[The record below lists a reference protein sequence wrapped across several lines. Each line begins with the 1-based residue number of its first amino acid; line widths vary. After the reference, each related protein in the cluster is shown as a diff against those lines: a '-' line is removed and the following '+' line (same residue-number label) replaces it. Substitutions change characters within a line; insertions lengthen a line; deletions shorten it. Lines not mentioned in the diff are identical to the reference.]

1 MDKPLETKR
10 KDKRVHLCLAH
21 PGGEELDFIRKAFE
35 DDWIAPLGPN
45 VDGFEDDLK
54 YFLGGNREVLALS
67 SGTAAVHLGL
77 IGCGVGP
84 GDEVLAQTFTF
95 CASVNPILYQGATPI
110 LVESEK
116 ETWNIDPE
124 LLEEAIVDRIA
135 RTGRAPKAI
144 VPVSL
149 YGMPYQADRIMAVAD
164 KFGIPVVEDCAEAL
178 GSRFDGRHL
187 GTFGRFGVL
196 SFNGNKMI
204 TTSGGG
210 ARICPDAET
219 KARMLHF
226 ATQAREPFPFYQHED
241 LGYNYRM
248 SNVCAGIGRG
258 QMLVADEHIAHH
270 RRVAELYADLLKDI
284 PGIQLHGNPSPKVD
298 SNFWLS
304 TIVLEEDLPVRGQAA
319 VGNDSVCGPNP
330 NVEALRLRL
339 DRAGIE
345 TRPLWKPM
353 HLQPLYRDVPYY
365 GGSEPVSESLFRR
378 GLCLPSGPRVSEEDV
393 RYICEM
399 IHDSVEA

>member
-210 ARICPDAET
+210 ALICPDAET
-219 KARMLHF
+219 KTRMLHF